1 MSGSGRRAPWGPPW
15 ATNAGSEEPRWE
27 ESFPFLTA
35 LVALAQMPQR
45 RGAGSLTHDVVH
57 TSRYNGR
64 VNTRDRL
71 VAATRELM
79 WEKGYAATSPK
90 DIQRAAGAGQGSMYH
105 HFSGKEDLAV
115 TAMEQTAA
123 SVRHDLEQLLSG
135 PWTAPERLERYL
147 TYQRD
152 CLRGCRIGRMTSD
165 AEVVVSTAL
174 RAPVSETFT
183 WLIDALTRI
192 IADGVAAGELSRT
205 VRPPE
210 LASVVVAVVQGGYVL
225 ARAQGETAP
234 FDTAIRGA
242 IYLLRAVAI

>member
-1 MSGSGRRAPWGPPW
+1 
-15 ATNAGSEEPRWE
+15 
-27 ESFPFLTA
+27 
-35 LVALAQMPQR
+35 
-45 RGAGSLTHDVVH
+45 
-57 TSRYNGR
+57 
-64 VNTRDRL
+64 
-71 VAATRELM
+71 
-79 WEKGYAATSPK
+79 
-90 DIQRAAGAGQGSMYH
+90 
-105 HFSGKEDLAV
+105 
-115 TAMEQTAA
+115 
-123 SVRHDLEQLLSG
+123 
-135 PWTAPERLERYL
+135 
-147 TYQRD
+147 
-152 CLRGCRIGRMTSD
+152 MTSD